1 VHVAIVGAGA
11 LGRVYGVRLA
21 KRSPSSVT
29 LVVRKGRVMDR
40 SPLRIVR
47 IDGDGAADVWEEPTL
62 ATDVPGHTDVILV
75 TVRVEQLD
83 ASLDGLLESSAA
95 APVVVLTPMM
105 PPEFERLR
113 SRHGTRILAAMAGV
127 VAYVNAEG
135 VCRYWLPRLAPTLI
149 DEPRPPVPVVLE
161 LVKDLETAGI
171 AARLD
176 LGVHESN
183 PATTVTLMPLALGID
198 AAGSIDALLADRALS
213 GTALAAVREGM
224 ELSRRIG
231 KAAVWV
237 DAFAS
242 YAGPTMLKIGA
253 ALARRRY
260 PEAFAYVEDHF
271 GRKLHAQNV
280 VMGRAIVD
288 LAKAKGTPHE
298 ALDTLLERLE
308 RIA

>member
-21 KRSPSSVT
+21 KRSPSGVT
-29 LVVRKGRVMDR
+29 LVVRKERATDR
-40 SPLRIVR
+40 RPLRIVR
-47 IDGDGAADVWEEPTL
+47 IDGDGATDVWEQPAL
-62 ATDVPGHTDVILV
+62 ATEVPGHADVILV

-83 ASLDGLLESSAA
+83 ASLDRLLESSAA

-113 SRHGTRILAAMAGV
+113 SRHGARILAAMAGV
-127 VAYVNAEG
+127 VAYVNPEG

-161 LVKDLETAGI
+161 LVKDLEAAGI

-176 LGVHESN
+176 LSVHESN

-213 GTALAAVREGM
+213 GVALAAVREGM
-224 ELSRRIG
+224 ELSHRIG

-237 DAFAS
+237 GAFAS

-280 VMGRAIVD
+280 VMGRSIVD
-288 LAKAKGTPHE
+288 LARAKGTPHQ